1 MERGQNNTGLNFP
14 LYRQQVLAVVYL
26 FVQVLQHLGADVRL
40 LQLFDPLHGVLLL
53 NLLVLLDLPQSLPF
67 LRLALQ
73 ASHLRVV
80 RTLTLLLDLLLF
92 LTFLLE
98 NKTSLLGKLQFTC
111 IDKVRIPFRT
121 EQG

>member
-1 MERGQNNTGLNFP
+1 MERGQNNTRVNFP
-14 LYRQQVLAVVYL
+14 LYRQLVLAVVYL

-67 LRLALQ
+67 LCLSLQ

-92 LTFLLE
+92 LTFLTKIKHHYWESYSIHVLSKLE
-98 NKTSLLGKLQFTC
+98 FQSELNRG
-111 IDKVRIPFRT
+111 
-121 EQG
+121 